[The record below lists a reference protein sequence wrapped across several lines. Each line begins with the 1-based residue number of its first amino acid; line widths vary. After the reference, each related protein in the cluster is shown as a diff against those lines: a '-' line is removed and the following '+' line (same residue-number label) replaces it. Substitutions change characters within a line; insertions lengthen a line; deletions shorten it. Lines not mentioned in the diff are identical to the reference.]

1 MASVAAAAP
10 EEEPEKNKGGRPKEK
25 VAQVPIEVIAE
36 AALAGANRT
45 HLSKITGL
53 SKHDAT
59 AIIKATG
66 HSIEEFR
73 EIQRVKLQELMDLSI
88 EQTRASIGKA
98 SALQSATVYGI
109 FADKLNNQPNN
120 VTQNLHVHLKE
131 SDRDEFLSALLG
143 RQKERVPGKGVS
155 EAKPVTPSPP
165 PADAG
170 PVIDLDPSGS
180 TGTDTLSADKQRK

>member
-1 MASVAAAAP
+1 MADATTP
-10 EEEPEKNKGGRPKEK
+10 TEGEPEKDKGGRPKK

-36 AALAGANRT
+36 AALVGANRT
-45 HLSKITGL
+45 RLSQLTGI
-53 SKHDAT
+53 SQNDAS

-66 HSIEEFR
+66 HTVEEFR

-88 EQTRASIGKA
+88 EQTRATIGKA

-109 FADKLNNQPNN
+109 FADKLSNQPNN

-143 RQKERVPGKGVS
+143 RQKERVSRQGGTHP
-155 EAKPVTPSPP
+155 KPVTPSPA
-165 PADAG
+165 PAPAG
-170 PVIDLDPSGS
+170 PVIDLDPTPSPAA
-180 TGTDTLSADKQRK
+180 DTLSADKPRK